1 MLKDKLSRYRVIL
14 ASGSPRRQHFLRELG
29 LDFVIEVKEVDE
41 SFPDHLKGGDITAF
55 LSELKSEA
63 FGPLGE
69 HDILI
74 TSDTIVWLEDR
85 ALGKPT
91 DREDA
96 IAMLE
101 ALSGRT
107 HQVMTSVTFRTPS
120 GHETLTETTAVT
132 FNSLTRDEI
141 EYYIDHYRPFDKAGS
156 YGIQDWIGMVAVKRI
171 DGSYANVMGL
181 PVDRVYDY
189 LNTHF

>member
-1 MLKDKLSRYRVIL
+1 MLKDKLSRYRIIL

-41 SFPDHLKGGDITAF
+41 SFPDHLKGGEITAF
-55 LSELKSEA
+55 LSELKSDA
-63 FGPLGE
+63 FGLLGDN
-69 HDILI
+69 DILI

-107 HQVMTSVTFRTPS
+107 HQVMTSVTFRTRS

-132 FNSLTRDEI
+132 FNFLTREEI

-189 LNTHF
+189 LNSRF

>member
-1 MLKDKLSRYRVIL
+1 MLKDKLQNHRLIL

-41 SFPDHLKGGDITAF
+41 SFPDHLKGGEITAF
-55 LSELKSEA
+55 LSELKSRA
-63 FGPLGE
+63 FGALDE
-69 HDILI
+69 KDILI
-74 TSDTIVWLEDR
+74 TSDTIVWLDDR
-85 ALGKPT
+85 ALGKPL
-91 DREDA
+91 DRNDA

-101 ALSGRT
+101 SLSGRT
-107 HQVMTSVTFRTPS
+107 HQVMTSVTFRTAS
-120 GHETLTETTAVT
+120 GHDTLTETTAVT
-132 FNSLTRDEI
+132 FNTLTRSEI

-189 LNTHF
+189 LNRHF